1 MSIAEDGLVA
11 AGPQWATAVPS
22 PRPPAQPARAGHAP
36 ARAGHEPVPGWRTGH
51 ARLARDQANTAHVRA
66 RGRAAAA
73 LGHRAGVIGQ
83 DWAPEKLQL

>member
-11 AGPQWATAVPS
+11 AGPRWATAVPS
-22 PRPPAQPARAGHAP
+22 PRPPAQPARAT
-36 ARAGHEPVPGWRTGH
+36 HELVPGWHTGH

-66 RGRAAAA
+66 QGRAAAA
-73 LGHRAGVIGQ
+73 PGHRAGVIGQ